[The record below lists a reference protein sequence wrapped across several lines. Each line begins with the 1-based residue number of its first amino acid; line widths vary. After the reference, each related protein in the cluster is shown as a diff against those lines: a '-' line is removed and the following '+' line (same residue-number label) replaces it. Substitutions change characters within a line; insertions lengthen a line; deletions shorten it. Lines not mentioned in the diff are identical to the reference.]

1 MFFYIVNIFLG
12 ILFQENVLIKN
23 FIIIIIILLYFIN
36 WQKKQ
41 FTP

>member
-36 WQKKQ
+36 
-41 FTP
+41 